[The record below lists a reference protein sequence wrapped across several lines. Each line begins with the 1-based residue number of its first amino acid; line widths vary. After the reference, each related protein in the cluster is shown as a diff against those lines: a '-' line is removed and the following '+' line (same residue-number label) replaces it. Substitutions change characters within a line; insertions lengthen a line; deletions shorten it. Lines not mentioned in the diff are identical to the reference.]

1 MSRCW
6 FAKALPLTRPPPP
19 KKKLPKP
26 KKKDIYANGG
36 GVVVSFFEWVQNMQN
51 FRWEEDEI
59 QARLDRYMTDA
70 YSAMHKVASSRKLPL
85 RAAAYTLAVGRVAA
99 AEVHR
104 GFD

>member
-1 MSRCW
+1 MMRMSRCW
-6 FAKALPLTRPPPP
+6 FAKALSLTRTTRPPP
-19 KKKLPKP
+19 KKTPPPQKT
-26 KKKDIYANGG
+26 KDIYANGG

-85 RAAAYTLAVGRVAA
+85 RAAA
-99 AEVHR
+99 
-104 GFD
+104 